1 MVDILCPHCEEEI
14 ELEDDVSGEFACPYC
29 EDEFEWNIQH
39 EVQQSEEASSL
50 LFAGIFLLMGML
62 QLCLGHVGFIF
73 NSLAW
78 EGVGVG
84 SHVLAAVA
92 FLMTVATGIG
102 GFIFLWFAVKNVL
115 WRISRFMQP
124 LSQR

>member
-1 MVDILCPHCEEEI
+1 MVEILCPHCEEEI

-62 QLCLGHVGFIF
+62 QLCLSHVGFIF
-73 NSLAW
+73 TSWHGRAW
-78 EGVGVG
+78 
-84 SHVLAAVA
+84 
-92 FLMTVATGIG
+92 
-102 GFIFLWFAVKNVL
+102 
-115 WRISRFMQP
+115 R
-124 LSQR
+124 